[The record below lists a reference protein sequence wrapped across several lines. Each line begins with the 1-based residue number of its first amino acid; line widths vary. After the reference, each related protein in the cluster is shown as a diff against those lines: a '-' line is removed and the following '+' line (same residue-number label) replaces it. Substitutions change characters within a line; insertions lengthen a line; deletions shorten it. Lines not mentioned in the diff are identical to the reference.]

1 MRDAHSV
8 VQIDLFY
15 MLFIHSHI
23 ITLTLPPV
31 KYSTG
36 YEPGC
41 NSHLNCDQILSQK
54 VRTLSEEEKPA
65 ASPAQTIKSL
75 ILRQKTYISLFSL

>member
-31 KYSTG
+31 KYSTLCLLNLKG
-36 YEPGC
+36 DSC
-41 NSHLNCDQILSQK
+41 NEQI
-54 VRTLSEEEKPA
+54 VNVD
-65 ASPAQTIKSL
+65 
-75 ILRQKTYISLFSL
+75 